1 MTATPTLDQLLRE
14 NEDLRR
20 RLEEAEDAIRALQA
34 GEADAVLVEAGRE
47 QVFTLEAADK
57 SYRLLVAQIP
67 YPAAALTADGI
78 IIACNHH
85 FADLLGRPLASLLK
99 QSIHAFVTS
108 EGRSVL
114 EKLLSDGLDGDTHG
128 EIPLQPVDAP
138 PVSAYLGVSALR
150 EGALGLCLMVT
161 DLTEWR
167 HYQLLQRT
175 QEALRASE
183 ERLREAGRNKDEF
196 LATLAHEL
204 RNPLA
209 AMRSAVQLLEAE
221 GGPPPPQLEWARGVL
236 DRQVRLMARLLEDL
250 LDVSR
255 ISRNRL
261 ELRTEAIELAR
272 VLEAALETSRPAI
285 EAGGHRLTV
294 TVPPEPIH
302 VMADPIRLAQVF
314 ANLLNNAAR
323 YTEDGGRIDLTAGRD
338 GNEVIVSVSDS
349 GIGIAAD
356 VLPRIF
362 DIFAQAKPDLVS
374 SQGGLGIGLSLVK
387 GVVDLHGGTVEAR
400 SAGPGQGSEF
410 TVRLPMAA
418 ATLLPQPPPARD
430 SAQQRPTM
438 RYRVLVVDDNPDGAD
453 TLAMLLQVMGHD
465 VDTAYDGEHA
475 IETAERMRPDVIL
488 LDIGMPKLDGYETCR
503 RIRERPWAKA
513 VFVVA
518 LTGWG
523 QEEDRRRTEAVGF
536 DRHMIKPVDPAAL
549 TSLLDSLAPRPSG
562 PNTAR

>member
-1 MTATPTLDQLLRE
+1 
-14 NEDLRR
+14 
-20 RLEEAEDAIRALQA
+20 
-34 GEADAVLVEAGRE
+34 
-47 QVFTLEAADK
+47 
-57 SYRLLVAQIP
+57 
-67 YPAAALTADGI
+67 
-78 IIACNHH
+78 
-85 FADLLGRPLASLLK
+85 
-99 QSIHAFVTS
+99 
-108 EGRSVL
+108 
-114 EKLLSDGLDGDTHG
+114 
-128 EIPLQPVDAP
+128 
-138 PVSAYLGVSALR
+138 
-150 EGALGLCLMVT
+150 
-161 DLTEWR
+161 
-167 HYQLLQRT
+167 
-175 QEALRASE
+175 
-183 ERLREAGRNKDEF
+183 
-196 LATLAHEL
+196 
-204 RNPLA
+204 
-209 AMRSAVQLLEAE
+209 
-221 GGPPPPQLEWARGVL
+221 
-236 DRQVRLMARLLEDL
+236 
-250 LDVSR
+250 
-255 ISRNRL
+255 
-261 ELRTEAIELAR
+261 
-272 VLEAALETSRPAI
+272 
-285 EAGGHRLTV
+285 
-294 TVPPEPIH
+294 
-302 VMADPIRLAQVF
+302 VF

-475 IETAERMRPDVIL
+475 IEAAERMRPDVIL

-549 TSLLDSLAPRPSG
+549 TSLLGSLALRPSG